1 MQMGI
6 WEKPKAW
13 INRKQPESRVI
24 MPLYTCSRCHY
35 TFPSVDKPGV
45 CPDCGHK
52 RIVPAT
58 DFEFNRFYATK
69 LELLFAD
76 FSASMSTDERNW
88 CRVLLLLNVPKASF
102 YTSFFL
108 RENILE
114 GDAAHALDMY
124 KGYRWEFKRR
134 IKDDRIALQLEGYQE
149 PRFLLRDDTGMPVV
163 KGWEY
168 YGAALRALYSFKL
181 SDPHKAPNLRTV
193 DSIDL
198 EKIAQMPTTAYFDFL
213 RAWLDLVKDV
223 PAPMDEL
230 LSEVKP
236 FLRLL
241 PPIKGRRKGDGK

>member
-1 MQMGI
+1 MRTGNCRSQT
-6 WEKPKAW
+6 
-13 INRKQPESRVI
+13 ESGYI

-35 TFPSVDKPGV
+35 TFPSVDKPGI

-69 LELLFAD
+69 LDLLLAD
-76 FSASMSTDERNW
+76 FSAAMTTDERNW

-108 RENILE
+108 REHILE
-114 GDAAHALDMY
+114 GNAAHALDMY

-134 IKDDRIALQLEGYQE
+134 IKEERIALHLEGYQE
-149 PRFLLRDDTGMPVV
+149 PKFLLRDEGGAPVV
-163 KGWEY
+163 RDWEY
-168 YGAALRALYSFKL
+168 YGAALRVLYSFEL
-181 SDPHKAPNLRTV
+181 ADPHKAPNLRTV

-198 EKIAQMPTTAYFDFL
+198 DYISQMPTTAYFDFL

-223 PAPMDEL
+223 PAPMDDL
-230 LSEVKP
+230 LPEVKP

-241 PPIKGRRKGDGK
+241 PPIKGHGKGDGK